1 MELTNE
7 LLLIYFILWGIF
19 YVVLVQVIASRSVT
33 AWVARFDADQN
44 PEGADLL
51 LHLLKPVLQEI
62 FEDNEQLLKD
72 FKDSSQV
79 ALKDFKDSLFSKVAR
94 QVREVKAISKNFNP
108 AGAALSELTED
119 NPILGLIL
127 SHVNIPGLNAITT
140 QNNEELTEVN
150 PQVTI
155 SNDDYGL

>member
-51 LHLLKPVLQEI
+51 LHLLKPVLEEI
-62 FEDNEQLLKD
+62 FTDNEQLLKD
-72 FKDSSQV
+72 FKTSFFATV
-79 ALKDFKDSLFSKVAR
+79 AP
-94 QVREVKAISKNFNP
+94 QVREAKRIVETLNP
-108 AGAALSELTED
+108 AGKALKELTKD
-119 NPILGLIL
+119 NPLLSLIL
-127 SHVNIPGLNAITT
+127 SHIDLPNIIKTST
-140 QNNEELTEVN
+140 NNDGTSANVGVSSTN
-150 PQVTI
+150 T
-155 SNDDYGL
+155 DDYGL

>member
-1 MELTNE
+1 MELDTQ
-7 LLLIYFILWGIF
+7 LLLLYFALWGIF
-19 YVVLVQVIASRSVT
+19 YFYLVKVIADRSVQK
-33 AWVARFDADQN
+33 WIDRFDQDVT
-44 PEGADLL
+44 PEGGELL
-51 LHLLKPVLQEI
+51 VHLLKPVLQEI

-79 ALKDFKDSLFSKVAR
+79 ALKEFKDSLFSKVAR

-150 PQVTI
+150 PKVTI